1 MGTKC
6 CVVLND
12 FIGNI
17 SNQQLASKLCNFVFH
32 RIQQIYALKI
42 YVYMYAYT
50 YIYIHYIY
58 YIHIL
63 CIMYIIFN
71 VSVIAEEYRLSDTS
85 LPTDTYSMISNLPV
99 VDIIE
104 P

>member
-42 YVYMYAYT
+42 YVYMYAY
-50 YIYIHYIY
+50 IYIHTLHILYTYIMYYVY
-58 YIHIL
+58 YI
-63 CIMYIIFN
+63 
-71 VSVIAEEYRLSDTS
+71 
-85 LPTDTYSMISNLPV
+85 
-99 VDIIE
+99 
-104 P
+104 